1 MIVRETPNILRL
13 FLEVR
18 GSVIRRI
25 YPRVLIVMV
34 MSAIVVWAHIRD
46 PKLVPLVDGAPF
58 YLIGLTLSIFLG
70 FRNNACYDRWWEGRR
85 LWGHLLARSR
95 DLARQTLILQQ
106 HEEPA
111 AAGRERLIRLNIVLV
126 EDLVRHLRY
135 GDRLSQNVE
144 TLLSREEQHQLLQ
157 SSNSPNYIL
166 QLMGECLSRLSGKGY
181 LTDIEFG
188 ILDRTVS
195 GMNDVIAGCERLR
208 NTPVPFGYTLLLHR
222 TAYLFC
228 FLLPFGLANMLGPIT
243 PLAAGIIAYTF
254 FGLDALGDE
263 LEMPF
268 GTMPNDLPIAA
279 IARSIEIT
287 LREALGEKE
296 LPEMAVPVD
305 SVLL

>member
-1 MIVRETPNILRL
+1 MIVRETPNLLRL

-25 YPRVLIVMV
+25 YPRVLVVMA
-34 MSAIVVWAHIRD
+34 MSAIVVWVHTRY
-46 PKLVPLVDGAPF
+46 PTLVPLVDGAPF
-58 YLIGLTLSIFLG
+58 YLVGLTLSIFLG
-70 FRNNACYDRWWEGRR
+70 FRNNACYDRWWEGRK
-85 LWGHLLARSR
+85 LWGHLLAYSR
-95 DLARQTLILQQ
+95 DLARQSVILLQGGDGAIN
-106 HEEPA
+106 E
-111 AAGRERLIRLNIVLV
+111 RERLIRLNIVLV

-135 GDRLSQNVE
+135 GDRLGENAEAVLSE
-144 TLLSREEQHQLLQ
+144 DERAGLLK
-157 SSNSPNYIL
+157 SSNAPTYIL
-166 QLMGECLSRLSGKGY
+166 QLMGGCLANLSAKGY
-181 LTDIEFG
+181 LTDIEFSV
-188 ILDRTVS
+188 LDRTVS
-195 GMNDVIAGCERLR
+195 QMNEVIASCERLR

-243 PLAAGIIAYTF
+243 PIAAGIIAYTF

-287 LREALGEKE
+287 LLEALGEE
-296 LPEMAVPVD
+296 DLPKMPVPVK